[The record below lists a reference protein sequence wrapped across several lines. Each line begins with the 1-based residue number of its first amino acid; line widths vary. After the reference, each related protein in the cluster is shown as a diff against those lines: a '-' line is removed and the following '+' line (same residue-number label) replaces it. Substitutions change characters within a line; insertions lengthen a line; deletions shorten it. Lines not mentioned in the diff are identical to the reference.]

1 MFGVITFTTSIC
13 FGVNPFAIVFWFE
26 NSFQCSVLKIL
37 RAKSIVRLPLMSGE
51 LEIGIIP
58 IDSEAH
64 LKKLPVFFYE
74 VNCLT
79 YIFNGLIFSYI
90 TSSFY
95 LSAKSL
101 PLIVCVLI
109 QV

>member
-1 MFGVITFTTSIC
+1 
-13 FGVNPFAIVFWFE
+13 
-26 NSFQCSVLKIL
+26 
-37 RAKSIVRLPLMSGE
+37 MSGE

-74 VNCLT
+74 VKCLT
-79 YIFNGLIFSYI
+79 YLFNGLIFSYG

-101 PLIVCVLI
+101 PPCMCSYPSLI
-109 QV
+109 